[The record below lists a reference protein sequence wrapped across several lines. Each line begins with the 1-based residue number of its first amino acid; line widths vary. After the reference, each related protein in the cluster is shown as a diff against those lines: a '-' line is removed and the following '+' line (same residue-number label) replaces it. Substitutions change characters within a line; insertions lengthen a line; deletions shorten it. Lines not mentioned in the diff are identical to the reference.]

1 MRRRVFI
8 AGLSA
13 AAWPRAALAQL
24 PQLVIGFLGSDRE
37 ELRSNRFRAFHEALT
52 EAGYTDGRNITIEFR
67 WGDGEVSR
75 FPELASDLVRRQV
88 AVIASLAGIPSAK
101 AAKEATSTIPI
112 VFQGGFDPVE
122 IGLVASLSRPGGNA
136 TGVTNLGLELGPKRL
151 EVMRELLPAGKLFAL
166 IFNPDYPNAPRQLRD
181 MQDAARK
188 LGVRVETVA
197 ARLASEFDAGFTAA
211 VRTGADG
218 LIVGFGQ
225 PFTAFAKDLGELA
238 MRHRIPAISESPEF
252 VRSGGLLSYSGNRED
267 AFRLAGRYVG
277 RILKAEK
284 PADLPVQQAT
294 RVEMAVSL
302 KVAKALNIDVPL
314 SLLGRADEVIE

>member
-1 MRRRVFI
+1 MRRREFI

-122 IGLVASLSRPGGNA
+122 LGLVASLS
-136 TGVTNLGLELGPKRL
+136 
-151 EVMRELLPAGKLFAL
+151 
-166 IFNPDYPNAPRQLRD
+166 
-181 MQDAARK
+181 
-188 LGVRVETVA
+188 
-197 ARLASEFDAGFTAA
+197 
-211 VRTGADG
+211 
-218 LIVGFGQ
+218 
-225 PFTAFAKDLGELA
+225 ELA

-277 RILKAEK
+277 RILKGEK

-314 SLLGRADEVIE
+314 SLLGGADEVIE

>member
-1 MRRRVFI
+1 MPSGSAEKKASMPIMVASSSALRFSGRDRRRNAISPLRSAASEEGQLGEARAMQPSAVLETFPAKVVRGGACTVKRLTLSRRTPRLRWKALSNQCTWSACPRAADEAGDFI

-13 AAWPRAALAQL
+13 GAWPRAALAQL
-24 PQLVIGFLGSDRE
+24 PQPVIGFLGSDRE

-122 IGLVASLSRPGGNA
+122 IGLVASLSWPVEMPR
-136 TGVTNLGLELGPKRL
+136 GVTNLGLELGPKRL

-197 ARLASEFDAGFTAA
+197 ARLASQDSTQGLRLRYGR
-211 VRTGADG
+211 VRT
-218 LIVGFGQ
+218 V
-225 PFTAFAKDLGELA
+225 
-238 MRHRIPAISESPEF
+238 
-252 VRSGGLLSYSGNRED
+252 
-267 AFRLAGRYVG
+267 
-277 RILKAEK
+277 
-284 PADLPVQQAT
+284 
-294 RVEMAVSL
+294 
-302 KVAKALNIDVPL
+302 
-314 SLLGRADEVIE
+314 